1 MKIVVSDPIFLPGE
15 YRERLENLG
24 ELEVYEKNTLI
35 NEGVHR

>member
-24 ELEVYEKNTLI
+24 ELEVYEKKYPHQR
-35 NEGVHR
+35 GSS